1 MIAGLPIA
9 FGAPAIL
16 FGLLALPVIWWLL
29 RLTPPRPAAEPFAPL
44 AVLAR
49 VLKPEETPSRS
60 PWWLTALRL
69 LIAALVIL
77 ALAEPVLNPPERTL
91 NRSGPLALMIDNSW
105 ASASDWEERV
115 AAAEALIDEAG
126 SSDLP
131 VSIVFTAEPRHDATP
146 NTVERARDQLRAA
159 RPRPLRPERDSAVT
173 ALLAAFGQTAPGTV
187 AILADGVDTPDT
199 GSALARISD
208 LGAGAIRI
216 IGAENPSALVLN
228 GADNGAEALR
238 VTASRLEGEA
248 AESFRLVARD
258 SRGREIAAGPLDF
271 DAGENAATG
280 TISAPFEIRNDI
292 ARIDVAGRQ
301 SAAIQLLDDSFRR
314 RRVALISGEAADIA
328 QPLLSPLYYINR
340 ALSPYADLIEADTAD
355 MSAAVPELLRLSPAV
370 IVMAD
375 IGTLPDEA
383 TRPLVEWIER
393 GGTLIRFAG
402 PRLAAAPADDP
413 LAPVLLR
420 KGERELGGAL
430 SWVEPQPLADYP
442 PGSPFAGLPTPR
454 DVTVSR
460 QVLAEPSA
468 DLADRTWASLAD
480 GTPLVTAANRGS
492 GRVVMFH
499 VTAEASWSTLPISGH
514 FVDMLRR
521 VVQLSRASA
530 GGGEAGSGIL
540 APWRLL
546 DANGAL
552 VPAGGDAKPLDLSGG
567 AAASAGHD
575 NPPGLYGT
583 EDGFVALNLFKE
595 DDALSP
601 IGIPEFEAPVT
612 RALLNRESAVDFRPW
627 LFGAALAALIAD
639 TLIVLILNGGF
650 RGRIRPGN
658 AETANARS
666 GAAAAG
672 LVLAAVL
679 SLGTGFGPGTARAQ
693 DSRPGDAE
701 LLESLE
707 ETRLAYVITG
717 DDATDET
724 SRRGLDS
731 LSEFLASR
739 TALEPGA
746 SIGVDIE
753 SDQLSLYPL
762 IYWPMSEDARDPTPA
777 GVSRIDAYM
786 KSGGTVLFDTR
797 DRIAEL
803 GGGSSALTL
812 KMQRILS
819 GLDIP
824 PLEPVPDDHVLTKSF
839 FLLDA
844 FAGRYADGPLWVEAI
859 PETDDP
865 ATRPARAGD
874 GVSSILITG
883 NDMAAAWALDERG
896 YPLFSTVPPDPW
908 QREYA
913 FRAGVNIVM
922 YMLTGNYKADQVH
935 IPALLERLGQ

>member
-77 ALAEPVLNPPERTL
+77 ALAEPVLNPPEKTL
-91 NRSGPLALMIDNSW
+91 NQSGPLALVIDNSW

-115 AAAEALIDEAG
+115 AAAEALIDEAE
-126 SSDLP
+126 SRDLP
-131 VSIVFTAEPRHDATP
+131 VSIVFTAERRHDATP

-159 RPRPLRPERDSAVT
+159 GPRPLRPERDSAVT
-173 ALLAAFGQTAPGTV
+173 ALVAAFGQTAPGTV
-187 AILADGVDTPDT
+187 AILSDGVDTADAT
-199 GSALARISD
+199 SAFARISD

-216 IGAENPSALVLN
+216 IGAEDTSELVLT

-238 VTASRLEGEA
+238 VTSSRLGSET

-258 SRGREIAAGPLDF
+258 SKGREIAGGPLDF
-271 DAGENAATG
+271 EAGETTATG

-292 ARIDVAGRQ
+292 ARIDIAGRQ

-340 ALSPYADLIEADTAD
+340 ALAPYADLIEAETAD

-375 IGTLPDEA
+375 IGTLPDEV
-383 TRPLVEWIER
+383 TEPLVEWIER

-402 PRLAAAPADDP
+402 PRLAAAPAEDP

-430 SWVEPQPLADYP
+430 SWVEPQPLANYP
-442 PGSPFAGLPTPR
+442 AGSPFAGLPTPR

-468 DLADRTWASLAD
+468 DLAERTWASLAD

-492 GRVVMFH
+492 GRIVMFH

-546 DANGAL
+546 AADGAL
-552 VPAGGDAKPLDLSGG
+552 VPASGDAKPLDLSGG
-567 AAASAGHD
+567 ATPTAGHD

-583 EDGFVALNLFKE
+583 EDGFVALNLFE
-595 DDALSP
+595 EGDALSP
-601 IGIPEFEAPVT
+601 IEIPEFEAPVT
-612 RALLNRESAVDFRPW
+612 RAPLSQESAVDFRPW

-650 RGRIRPGN
+650 RGRARVGN
-658 AETANARS
+658 TRR
-666 GAAAAG
+666 GAAAAAF
-672 LVLAAVL
+672 LLAAAL
-679 SLGTGFGPGTARAQ
+679 SLGTAFGTSPAQAQ
-693 DSRPGDAE
+693 DSQPGDAE
-701 LLESLE
+701 LLESLQ

-739 TALEPGA
+739 TALEPGTPV
-746 SIGVDIE
+746 GVDIE
-753 SDQLSLYPL
+753 TDQLSLYPL
-762 IYWPMSEDARDPTPA
+762 IYWPMSEDARDPSPS

-824 PLEPVPDDHVLTKSF
+824 PLEPVPADHVLTKSF
-839 FLLDA
+839 FLLDT

-896 YPLFSTVPPDPW
+896 YPLYSTVPPDPW